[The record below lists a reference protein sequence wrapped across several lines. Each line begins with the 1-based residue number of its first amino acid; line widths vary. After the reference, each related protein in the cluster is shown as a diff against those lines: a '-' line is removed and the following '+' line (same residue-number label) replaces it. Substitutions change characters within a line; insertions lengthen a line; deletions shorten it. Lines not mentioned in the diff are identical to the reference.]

1 MFAEI
6 ILATVEYTATV
17 LPNQDR
23 VCIINLMDEKYQYD
37 EGMAKVGFWKRISY
51 AFRSL
56 WSILWRRRIPEDIV
70 SALSVTPSVSIPRDE
85 GQGDSFDRAVQILAI
100 LQRDGRLIDFLTED
114 IVPYS
119 DAQIGAAVRT
129 LHQNCRETIERYIKL
144 EPIIAKDEGKS
155 VTVPYDID
163 PSTIKLVGN
172 VSGSPPWHGLLR
184 HRGWRVTAVNLP
196 PLPEGTGR
204 TVITQA
210 EVEVS

>member
-1 MFAEI
+1 L
-6 ILATVEYTATV
+6 IL
-17 LPNQDR
+17 LPNQNK
-23 VCIINLMDEKYQYD
+23 VCIINFEMDEKYQYSV
-37 EGMAKVGFWKRISY
+37 GMVKVGFWKRIAY

-56 WSILWRRRIPEDIV
+56 CSILWRCRIPEDIV
-70 SALSVTPSVSIPRDE
+70 SALSVTPSVLIPRDE
-85 GQGDSFDRAVQILAI
+85 GQGESFDRAVQILAI

-144 EPIIAKDEGKS
+144 EPIIATDEGKS

-184 HRGWRVTAVNLP
+184 HRGWRVTRVNLP

-210 EVEVS
+210 EVEVP

>member
-1 MFAEI
+1 M
-6 ILATVEYTATV
+6 
-17 LPNQDR
+17 
-23 VCIINLMDEKYQYD
+23 
-37 EGMAKVGFWKRISY
+37 KVGFWKRISY

-56 WSILWRRRIPEDIV
+56 CSILWRCRIPEDIV

-85 GQGDSFDRAVQILAI
+85 GQEESFDRAVQILAI

-144 EPIIAKDEGKS
+144 EPIITTDEGKS
-155 VTVPYDID
+155 VTVPHDID

-184 HRGWRVTAVNLP
+184 HRGWRVTTVNLP

-210 EVEVS
+210 EVEVP